1 MCRVQWGGRDG
12 KKPRKRGEK
21 RGGTEHGRALGDCHS
36 EPQGARQG
44 GGGGVRLQEPDQ
56 QPGGRVICFPELLEV
71 AALHHPSFS
80 LPLASQVLAAR
91 RGDKA
96 KLQSPVP
103 VVIYLRGRLERLQP
117 ELLLPPAQRPEWDEA
132 PSGLL
137 PYTTSPFPAEAP

>member
-1 MCRVQWGGRDG
+1 MCRVHLGGRGG

-36 EPQGARQG
+36 EPQGARRG